1 MRRNGLLTI
10 FIAAIFFLSSPIY
23 AATPVNNGPKISDAD
38 VHIAFSLPDTCVD
51 DDWVGLPPG
60 TNVTFPGDPDPH
72 TIGTDAFPTINAAF
86 AATSA
91 NATIYVAPGAYSESL
106 TITKAIRIIGSG
118 KGTDPTQDTVITSLV
133 SHAFILQS
141 GNVTIENLSITTNN
155 RPTNGNAIHSAMA
168 TSNLTF
174 RNLYIYRC
182 SYGMF
187 FDYTASTAN
196 VVVVDCDMINNI
208 NTGIYF
214 FKNDALRQ
222 SVACNNFLVERCN
235 FINMGYGFYVCT
247 PHLPPPPMRINDFTN
262 LTIRNCVYQNLS
274 YKAMYFEKLSNA
286 IFDSLTITN
295 TGYWPGYGSPFGID
309 INLKY
314 GDFTNILFNNCVF
327 TRCGNTHAIN
337 GMALGIKGRSDNAYS
352 ANPATLTGVTI
363 LGCVIQDSIRG
374 ICIDNSVYN
383 VSIIDTIVR
392 NCSYGLNAI
401 GTVGLVVR
409 RCAFLSNMIAYPPYS
424 SYANT
429 YGIGISGRRYP
440 NSTTG
445 PLWQPTDAVIES
457 CIFCGNTNA
466 ALVNIDEV
474 LNVAQYG
481 YESSKID
488 ARRNWWG
495 SNSGPSGFGPGNGDP
510 IGPSGIKYRPWIVM
524 RIRALSSSIVVG
536 GYSTPVMVDFHS
548 DLDGGTVSPDI
559 LDGILTVELST
570 NLGLINGG
578 TSTILLING
587 GGASATLTSGEII
600 GIADLRAVSIQSP
613 SGEPAQGEV
622 QIVGEV
628 NLQLRKWVKKSTCN
642 VDEKAVFYISV
653 SNAGTVDAIN
663 VVLYDNF
670 PNELVYDTSRPTGA
684 QGING
689 VKFEIGRLKVGETR
703 TFEIAF
709 KLNKNIQFPG
719 NSLTVINNT
728 SCTATNSYTGKITG
742 AKASASMLYVKA
754 IPSPDFTITAKWNGL
769 DTKASTIESGKELEL
784 GVKVEGGQFP
794 CDVTVDWGDGKD
806 DMNTL
811 DGSTETSFKHSWTSG
826 EYVVTITATD
836 AYARTKTITR
846 KITVK

>member
-1 MRRNGLLTI
+1 MRKNGLM
-10 FIAAIFFLSSPIY
+10 AIFVIALLFLSSPIY
-23 AATPVNNGPKISDAD
+23 AAVPADKGPKTSSAD
-38 VHIAFSLPDTCVD
+38 LQITFSLPDTCVD
-51 DDWVGLPPG
+51 DDWADPILFPPG

-327 TRCGNTHAIN
+327 TRCGNTHAK
-337 GMALGIKGRSDNAYS
+337 MA
-352 ANPATLTGVTI
+352 
-363 LGCVIQDSIRG
+363 
-374 ICIDNSVYN
+374 
-383 VSIIDTIVR
+383 
-392 NCSYGLNAI
+392 
-401 GTVGLVVR
+401 
-409 RCAFLSNMIAYPPYS
+409 
-424 SYANT
+424 
-429 YGIGISGRRYP
+429 
-440 NSTTG
+440 
-445 PLWQPTDAVIES
+445 W
-457 CIFCGNTNA
+457 
-466 ALVNIDEV
+466 
-474 LNVAQYG
+474 
-481 YESSKID
+481 
-488 ARRNWWG
+488 
-495 SNSGPSGFGPGNGDP
+495 
-510 IGPSGIKYRPWIVM
+510 PW
-524 RIRALSSSIVVG
+524 
-536 GYSTPVMVDFHS
+536 
-548 DLDGGTVSPDI
+548 
-559 LDGILTVELST
+559 E
-570 NLGLINGG
+570 
-578 TSTILLING
+578 
-587 GGASATLTSGEII
+587 
-600 GIADLRAVSIQSP
+600 
-613 SGEPAQGEV
+613 
-622 QIVGEV
+622 
-628 NLQLRKWVKKSTCN
+628 
-642 VDEKAVFYISV
+642 
-653 SNAGTVDAIN
+653 
-663 VVLYDNF
+663 
-670 PNELVYDTSRPTGA
+670 
-684 QGING
+684 
-689 VKFEIGRLKVGETR
+689 
-703 TFEIAF
+703 
-709 KLNKNIQFPG
+709 
-719 NSLTVINNT
+719 
-728 SCTATNSYTGKITG
+728 
-742 AKASASMLYVKA
+742 
-754 IPSPDFTITAKWNGL
+754 
-769 DTKASTIESGKELEL
+769 
-784 GVKVEGGQFP
+784 
-794 CDVTVDWGDGKD
+794 
-806 DMNTL
+806 
-811 DGSTETSFKHSWTSG
+811 
-826 EYVVTITATD
+826 
-836 AYARTKTITR
+836 
-846 KITVK
+846 